1 MRLRLRLILLA
12 VTPLLVSLGL
22 IALAVKLQQ
31 DHLYARERALVESAY
46 MQAKQAE
53 LRNYVDIAQS
63 TIAPLYDTRRDD
75 EEIRHDAM
83 QLLQSLDYGIDGY
96 FFVFDTGGRTIM
108 HPRQPELV
116 GRDLWDL
123 RDTNGV
129 PVIQRLIAKAHEGG
143 GFVQYQW
150 QKPSTHALAPKL
162 GYAITLPRW
171 NWMIGTGLYL
181 DDIQATLAQLDRQVS
196 DNVATTLGWIAG
208 IAVFGV
214 ALIGISGLALNLS
227 DARVADAKLRL
238 LARQVVK
245 SQEDERAHLSR
256 ELHDSTSQTLVSI
269 KLLLESAVAQLDR
282 HQTPLPAPLTK
293 ALARLGDAL
302 TEVRSISH
310 RLRPAEL
317 DVLGLPAALEHLGQE
332 FLDDSAMSFSM
343 KVRGEQIRLPD
354 EVNTVLFRV
363 AQESLT
369 NIEKHA
375 AATRVQLRL
384 VYHAGGL
391 RMRLIDDGV
400 GFDVPAIRVDPRRG
414 IGLRNMRERVESIG
428 GTFSIVSRQGQT
440 QVVANLPTSAI
451 QRFQPLQ
458 RETVR

>member
-1 MRLRLRLILLA
+1 VRLRLKVFLLA
-12 VTPLLVSLGL
+12 VIPLLASLGL
-22 IALAVKLQQ
+22 IAVAVTQQ
-31 DHLYARERALVESAY
+31 QAKLYAQERALVESAY
-46 MQAKQAE
+46 MAAKQTE

-75 EEIRHDAM
+75 EAIRQEAM
-83 QLLQSLDYGIDGY
+83 RLLESLAYGIDGY
-96 FFVFDTGGRTIM
+96 FFVFDTGGRSVM

-116 GRDLWDL
+116 GQDLWEL
-123 RDTNGV
+123 RDINGL
-129 PVIQRLIAKAHEGG
+129 PVIQQLIARGHEGG
-143 GFVQYQW
+143 GFVRYVW

-181 DDIQATLAQLDRQVS
+181 DDIQATLALLDRKVS
-196 DNVATTLGWIAG
+196 DNVATTLWWIAG
-208 IAVFGV
+208 IAAFGI
-214 ALIGISGLALNLS
+214 ALIGGSGLALNLS
-227 DARVADAKLRL
+227 DARIAEAKLRL

-269 KLLLESAVAQLDR
+269 KLLLESAVARMERKLPSPQV
-282 HQTPLPAPLTK
+282 PLAK
-293 ALARLGDAL
+293 ALSRLSDAL
-302 TEVRSISH
+302 HEVRTISH

-317 DVLGLPAALEHLGQE
+317 DVLGLPAALQHLGQE
-332 FLDDSAMSFSM
+332 FSAHSAMSFSM
-343 KVRGEQIRLPD
+343 KVRGEPIRLPD

-369 NIEKHA
+369 NIQKHA

-384 VYHAGGL
+384 LFHDEGL

-400 GFDVPAIRVDPRRG
+400 GFDVPAVRVDPRRG

-428 GTFSIVSRQGQT
+428 GSFAIVSRPGLT
-440 QVVANLPTSAI
+440 QVLADIDAAAI
-451 QRFQPLQ
+451 ARFQPL
-458 RETVR
+458 RSEAAA

>member
-1 MRLRLRLILLA
+1 VRLRLRFILLA

-22 IALAVKLQQ
+22 IALAVKYQQ
-31 DHLYARERALVESAY
+31 ERLYARERALVETTY
-46 MQAKQAE
+46 MATRQAE
-53 LRNYVDIAQS
+53 LLNYVDIAQS

-75 EEIRHDAM
+75 DEIRREAM
-83 QLLQSLDYGIDGY
+83 QQLQALDYGIDGY
-96 FFVFDTGGRTIM
+96 FFVFDTAGRNIM

-116 GRDLWDL
+116 GRNLWDL
-123 RDTNGV
+123 RDPDGV
-129 PVIQRLIAKAHEGG
+129 PIIRELIAKAHEGG
-143 GFVQYQW
+143 GYVRYQW

-162 GYAITLPRW
+162 GYAISLPRW

-196 DNVATTLGWIAG
+196 DNVATTFAWIAG

-214 ALIGISGLALNLS
+214 ALIGVSGLALNLS
-227 DARVADAKLRL
+227 DARIADAKLRL

-269 KLLLESAVAQLDR
+269 KLLLESAAAQLEMDKY
-282 HQTPLPAPLTK
+282 PLPAPMAK
-293 ALARLGDAL
+293 ALSRIGDAL
-302 TEVRSISH
+302 IEVRGISH

-332 FLDDSAMSFSM
+332 FLEHSDMDFSM
-343 KVRGEQIRLPD
+343 KVRGNQIHLPD

-375 AATRVQLRL
+375 EATRVQLRL
-384 VYHAGGL
+384 VFHANGL
-391 RMRLIDDGV
+391 RMRFIDDGI
-400 GFDVPAIRVDPRRG
+400 GFDVPAIRIDPRRG

-428 GTFSIVSRQGQT
+428 GAFAIVSHPGLT
-440 QVVANLPTSAI
+440 QVVADIPTSAI
-451 QRFQPLQ
+451 RRFQSPQ
-458 RETVR
+458 REAVS